1 MSINF
6 RHTLHPAHHVP
17 VKFRG
22 VSERLGT
29 KSLFSNTLALASNP
43 LCSLLRAHAQILGK
57 KFPNY
62 VFPRIAREKH
72 SLLRLGARNKM
83 SGVGKDLLLCCE
95 TVPDICRAT
104 EFTLR

>member
-6 RHTLHPAHHVP
+6 RHTPHPAHRVP
-17 VKFRG
+17 VKLRG

-29 KSLFSNTLALASNP
+29 KSIFSNTVALPSNSP
-43 LCSLLRAHAQILGK
+43 CSLPRAQAQLLGK

-62 VFPRIAREKH
+62 VFPRIARGKH

-104 EFTLR
+104 ESTLR